1 MFGRRKPKPQPQ
13 AAPAQASAAQAP
25 AAQAPAAQR
34 GAAQSAPAQ
43 PGDSTSPVRRHGR
56 RPIRSSLAG
65 TRVRDPHSRVETF
78 KHWAAATIQYLRQQ
92 LPDDLDDVNIG
103 FMSLPPYEMPEGT
116 HSEEPMFWL
125 VSPREHMIYLF
136 RAPIQRFR
144 GLHEPDEVHRRM
156 FVEWCVYQAV
166 CEYLGEDPWTLLP
179 GRFEHY

>member
-13 AAPAQASAAQAP
+13 
-25 AAQAPAAQR
+25 
-34 GAAQSAPAQ
+34 GTPAQ
-43 PGDSTSPVRRHGR
+43 PGDSTSPARRHGR
-56 RPIRSSLAG
+56 RPIRSSLTG
-65 TRVRDPHSRVETF
+65 TKVRDPHSRVETF

-92 LPDDLDDVNIG
+92 LPDDLDGVNIG

-125 VSPREHMIYLF
+125 VSPGEHMIYLF

-144 GLHEPDEVHRRM
+144 GLHEPDETHRRM